1 MAITAPKKNI
11 KGISVIEILIVIG
24 ILGVTLTSLLGLAS
38 FSLGGVGLLRNV
50 TQANAIA
57 QETMEAARNFRDQ
70 TSWNSSGIGTFPLE
84 SPYHPEITI
93 DSLWTLAAGEQV
105 VEVYTRKVV
114 FSRVYRDL
122 NGNIS
127 SSGTEDTDTRK
138 ISVTVSWQERGGTR
152 QIELITYFTN
162 WKR

>member
-24 ILGVTLTSLLGLAS
+24 ILGITLTSLLGLAS

-70 TSWNSSGIGTFPLE
+70 TSWNSNGIGTLTID
-84 SPYHPEITI
+84 SPYHPEITV
-93 DSLWTLAAGEQV
+93 DSVWTLAAGEQV
-105 VEVYTRKVV
+105 SGIFTRKVV
-114 FSRVYRDL
+114 FGRVYRDL
-122 NGNIS
+122 SGNIF
-127 SSGTEDTDTRK
+127 SSGAEDPDTRK

-152 QIELITYFTN
+152 QIELVTYLTN
-162 WKR
+162 WKQ